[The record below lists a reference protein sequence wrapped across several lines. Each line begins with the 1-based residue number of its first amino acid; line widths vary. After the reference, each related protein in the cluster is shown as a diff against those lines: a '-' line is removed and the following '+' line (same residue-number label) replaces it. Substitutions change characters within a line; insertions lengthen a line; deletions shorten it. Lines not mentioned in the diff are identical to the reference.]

1 MPALV
6 ETMFSVR
13 ETPWH
18 GLGTIVNDAP
28 TSEDALRISELDWKV
43 VQDDI
48 FTDSDERITGYK
60 ANIRDTD
67 RKILGVVSDRY
78 KIVQNTDAFSFT
90 DELLGQGVRY
100 ETAGSLQDGR
110 RVWLL
115 ARMPKEY
122 IGGSDEICPYLVFSN
137 SHDGTGAVKVAI
149 TPVRVVCNNSAMRS

>member
-28 TSEDALRISELDWKV
+28 TSENALRISGLDWKV
-43 VQDDI
+43 VQDDV
-48 FTDSDERITGYK
+48 FTDRGERILGYK

-78 KIVQNTDAFSFT
+78 KVVQNTDAFSFT
-90 DELLGQGVRY
+90 DELLGQGVKY

-115 ARMPKEY
+115 ARMPKKYVNGNE
-122 IGGSDEICPYLVFSN
+122 EICPYLVFSN

-149 TPVRVVCNNSAMRS
+149 TPVRVVSCC